1 MNLNWIEFRRAT
13 LVALFLLL
21 TKGYQ
26 QSFEVRALW
35 IVRDHMTSKSKIDD
49 VLKFAKENNYNHL
62 FAQVRGRGDA
72 YYSSRLVPRSHLLLN
87 TEFDPLKYILKESK
101 KYDIKIHAWLN
112 VYYLWSSDK
121 EPIQKDHL
129 LLNHPDW
136 LDSKKPDPIDVKNT
150 MKLMEINKKSNGEG
164 FYLSPTHPEVD
175 AHLQNIITELV
186 QNYSLDGIHFDY
198 IRYHDLGW
206 GMNPTGL
213 KFFLNYSGNIPGIP
227 SLKIQEKPSFA
238 DYKRTAITAFLS
250 KASTRIKAYQPNCI
264 ISAAVKPNIN
274 NATNTFGQ
282 EWDVWLAGGYID
294 WAVPMN
300 YTKNDNLFNENVM
313 IIKNNLPEKY
323 HKKIIMGIGVYNQ
336 EPRSSG
342 RKIYQVAKNNLSGIS
357 IFSYTVFKEKP
368 NYAKKIIDYLK

>member
-21 TKGYQ
+21 TKGYT

-136 LDSKKPDPIDVKNT
+136 LDSKK
-150 MKLMEINKKSNGEG
+150 
-164 FYLSPTHPEVD
+164 
-175 AHLQNIITELV
+175 
-186 QNYSLDGIHFDY
+186 
-198 IRYHDLGW
+198 
-206 GMNPTGL
+206 TGSDRC
-213 KFFLNYSGNIPGIP
+213 K
-227 SLKIQEKPSFA
+227 
-238 DYKRTAITAFLS
+238 
-250 KASTRIKAYQPNCI
+250 
-264 ISAAVKPNIN
+264 
-274 NATNTFGQ
+274 
-282 EWDVWLAGGYID
+282 
-294 WAVPMN
+294 
-300 YTKNDNLFNENVM
+300 
-313 IIKNNLPEKY
+313 KY
-323 HKKIIMGIGVYNQ
+323 HEANGNK
-336 EPRSSG
+336 
-342 RKIYQVAKNNLSGIS
+342 
-357 IFSYTVFKEKP
+357 
-368 NYAKKIIDYLK
+368 